1 MAQYSVNR
9 QTHFNTSNSDLHEV
23 VMLADKD
30 GNVINSFAAASN
42 IPIAAGL
49 VAGYSNIHKFGRNP
63 NVGGA
68 PETIWQNGGVYS
80 YLSAASTVYVSAT
93 DATND
98 NPTGTGARTVTV
110 QGLDTDYNVVEET
123 LSVNNT
129 EGSVEVIRVFRA
141 FVATAGSLTTND
153 DIIEISTGAGGTG
166 TVLATIGKIG
176 TGTTFGLGQ
185 TQLAL
190 YTIPAGKTGYLTN
203 WQVGGGTYND
213 SITAT
218 LLARELDGATVPF
231 RTRDIMD
238 VPGGFHTRNYNVPY
252 RFPEKTDIEVRAIAS
267 TGSIVSSSFDII
279 LVNNL

>member
-9 QTHFNTSNSDLHEV
+9 QTHFNTSNSDLHEI

-63 NVGGA
+63 SVGGA
-68 PETIWQNGGVYS
+68 PETVWQNGGIYS
-80 YLSAASTVYVSAT
+80 YLSAASTVYVSAV

-110 QGLDTDYNVVEET
+110 QGLDTNYNIVEET

-129 EGSVEVIRVFRA
+129 EGSVEFLRVFRA
-141 FVATAGSLTTND
+141 FVATVGSILTND
-153 DIIEISTGAGGTG
+153 DIIKISTGAGGTG
-166 TVLATIGKIG
+166 TLLATIGIIG

-218 LLARELDGATVPF
+218 LLARELDGANVPF
-231 RTRDIMD
+231 RSRDIMD
-238 VPGGFHTRNYNVPY
+238 VPGGFHTRDYSVPY

-279 LVNNL
+279 LVDNE

>member
-1 MAQYSVNR
+1 MAIYSVNR
-9 QTHFNTSNSDLHEV
+9 QLYHNGTNSDLHEV
-23 VMLADKD
+23 MMLADKN
-30 GNVINSFAAASN
+30 GNIINSFGAASN

-49 VAGYSNIHKFGRNP
+49 VDGYSNIHKFGRNP
-63 NVGGA
+63 NIGGA
-68 PETIWQNGGVYS
+68 PETVWQNGGVYS
-80 YLSAASTVYVSAT
+80 YLSAASTVYVSAV

-110 QGLDTDYNVVEET
+110 QGLDTNYNVVEET

-129 EGSVEVIRVFRA
+129 EGSVEFLRVFRA
-141 FVATAGSLTTND
+141 FVATAGSILTND
-153 DIIEISTGAGGTG
+153 DIIKISTGAGGTG
-166 TVLATIGKIG
+166 TLLATIGIIG

-218 LLARELDGATVPF
+218 LLARELDGADVPF
-231 RTRDIMD
+231 RSRDIMD

-267 TGSIVSSSFDII
+267 TGSVVSSSFDII
-279 LVNNL
+279 LVDN

>member
-1 MAQYSVNR
+1 MAIYSVNR
-9 QTHFNTSNSDLHEV
+9 QLYHNGTNSDLHEV
-23 VMLADKD
+23 MMLADKN
-30 GNVINSFAAASN
+30 GNIINSFGAASN

-49 VAGYSNIHKFGRNP
+49 VDGYSNIHKFGRNP

-80 YLSAASTVYVSAT
+80 YLSAASTVYVSAV

-110 QGLDTDYNVVEET
+110 QGLDTNYNVVEET

-129 EGSVEVIRVFRA
+129 EGSVEFLRVFRA
-141 FVATAGSLTTND
+141 FVATAGSILTND
-153 DIIEISTGAGGTG
+153 DIIKISTGAGGTG
-166 TVLATIGKIG
+166 TLLATIGIIG

-218 LLARELDGATVPF
+218 LLARELDGADVPF
-231 RTRDIMD
+231 RSRDIMD

-267 TGSIVSSSFDII
+267 TGSVVSSSFDII
-279 LVNNL
+279 LVDN

>member
-1 MAQYSVNR
+1 MAQFSKLFQRLVGN
-9 QTHFNTSNSDLHEV
+9 NSHIYEV
-23 VMLADKD
+23 QMLSDKN
-30 GNVINSFAAASN
+30 GNIINSFGAASN
-42 IPIAAGL
+42 IPIAAGD
-49 VAGYSNIHKFGRNP
+49 VDGYSNIHKFGRNP
-63 NVGGA
+63 SIGGA
-68 PETIWQNGGVYS
+68 PETVWQNGGIYS
-80 YLSAASTVYVSAT
+80 YLSAASTLYVSA
-93 DATND
+93 DDDTND

-110 QGLDTDYNVVEET
+110 QGLDANFNVVEET

-129 EGSVEVIRVFRA
+129 AGSVQFLRVFRA
-141 FVATAGSLTTND
+141 FVLSAGSLTTND
-153 DIIEISTGAGGTG
+153 DIITVSTGAGGTG
-166 TVLATIGKIG
+166 TVLATIGIIG

-218 LLARELDGATVPF
+218 LLARELDGDAPF
-231 RTRDIMD
+231 RSRDIMD
-238 VPGGFHTRNYNVPY
+238 VPGGFHTRNYAVPY

-279 LVNNL
+279 LVRND

>member
-1 MAQYSVNR
+1 MAIYSVNR
-9 QTHFNTSNSDLHEV
+9 QLYHNESNSDLHEV
-23 VMLADKD
+23 MMLADKN
-30 GNVINSFAAASN
+30 GNIINSFGAASN
-42 IPIAAGL
+42 IPISAGL
-49 VAGYSNIHKFGRNP
+49 VEGYSNIHKFGRNP

-80 YLSAASTVYVSAT
+80 YLSAVSTVYVSAV
-93 DATND
+93 DDTND

-110 QGLDTDYNVVEET
+110 QGLDTNYNVVEET

-129 EGSVEVIRVFRA
+129 EGSVEFLRVFRA
-141 FVATAGSLTTND
+141 FVATAGSILTND
-153 DIIEISTGAGGTG
+153 DIIKISTGAGGTG
-166 TVLATIGKIG
+166 TLLATIGIIG

-218 LLARELDGATVPF
+218 LLARELDGADVPF

-238 VPGGFHTRNYNVPY
+238 VPGGFHTRNYNIPY
-252 RFPEKTDIEVRAIAS
+252 RFPQKTDIEVRAIAS
-267 TGSIVSSSFDII
+267 TGSVVSSSFDII
-279 LVNNL
+279 LVDN

>member
-9 QTHFNTSNSDLHEV
+9 KHHYSRSNNDVHEV
-23 VMLADKD
+23 VMLADRA
-30 GNVINSFAAASN
+30 GNIINTFGSASN
-42 IPIAAGL
+42 IPIAAGE
-49 VAGYSNIHKFGRNP
+49 VNGYSNIHKFGRNP
-63 NVGGA
+63 NIGGA
-68 PETIWQNGGVYS
+68 PETVWQNGGLYS
-80 YLSAASTVYVSAT
+80 YLSAVSTVYVSAT

-129 EGSVEVIRVFRA
+129 EGSVEFIRVFRA

>member
-1 MAQYSVNR
+1 MAIYSVNR
-9 QTHFNTSNSDLHEV
+9 QLYHNESNSDLHEV
-23 VMLADKD
+23 MMLADKN
-30 GNVINSFAAASN
+30 GNIINSFGAASN
-42 IPIAAGL
+42 IPISAGL
-49 VAGYSNIHKFGRNP
+49 VEGYSNIHKFGRNP

-80 YLSAASTVYVSAT
+80 YLSAVSTVYVSAV
-93 DATND
+93 DDTND

-110 QGLDTDYNVVEET
+110 QGLDTNYNVVEET

-129 EGSVEVIRVFRA
+129 EGSVEFLRVFRA
-141 FVATAGSLTTND
+141 FVATAGSILTND
-153 DIIEISTGAGGTG
+153 DIIKISTGAGGTG
-166 TVLATIGKIG
+166 TLLATIGIIG

-218 LLARELDGATVPF
+218 LLARELDGADVPF
-231 RTRDIMD
+231 RSRDIMD
-238 VPGGFHTRNYNVPY
+238 VPGGFHTRNYNIPY
-252 RFPEKTDIEVRAIAS
+252 RFPQKTDIEVRAIAS
-267 TGSIVSSSFDII
+267 TGSVVSSSFDII
-279 LVNNL
+279 LVDN

>member
-1 MAQYSVNR
+1 MAIYSVNR
-9 QTHFNTSNSDLHEV
+9 QLYHNGTNSDLHEV
-23 VMLADKD
+23 MMLADKN
-30 GNVINSFAAASN
+30 GNIINSFGAASN

-49 VAGYSNIHKFGRNP
+49 VDGYSNIHKFGRNP

-80 YLSAASTVYVSAT
+80 YLSAASTVYVSAV

-110 QGLDTDYNVVEET
+110 QGLDTNYNVVEET

-129 EGSVEVIRVFRA
+129 EGSVEFLRVFRA
-141 FVATAGSLTTND
+141 FVATAGSILTND
-153 DIIEISTGAGGTG
+153 DIIKISTGAGGTG
-166 TVLATIGKIG
+166 TILATIGIIG

-218 LLARELDGATVPF
+218 LLARELDGADVPF
-231 RTRDIMD
+231 RSRDIMD
-238 VPGGFHTRNYNVPY
+238 VPGGFHTRNYAVPY

-267 TGSIVSSSFDII
+267 TGSVVSSSFDII
-279 LVNNL
+279 LVDN

>member
-1 MAQYSVNR
+1 MAIYSVNR
-9 QTHFNTSNSDLHEV
+9 QLYHNGTNSDLHEV
-23 VMLADKD
+23 MMLADKN
-30 GNVINSFAAASN
+30 GNIINSFGAASN

-49 VAGYSNIHKFGRNP
+49 VDGYSNIHKFGRNP

-80 YLSAASTVYVSAT
+80 YLSAASTVYVSAV

-110 QGLDTDYNVVEET
+110 QGLDTNYNVVEET

-129 EGSVEVIRVFRA
+129 EGSVEFLRVFRA
-141 FVATAGSLTTND
+141 FVATAGSILTND
-153 DIIEISTGAGGTG
+153 DIIKISTGAGGTG
-166 TVLATIGKIG
+166 TILATIGIIG

-218 LLARELDGATVPF
+218 LLARELDGADVPF
-231 RTRDIMD
+231 RSRDIMD
-238 VPGGFHTRNYNVPY
+238 VPGGFHTRNYNIPY
-252 RFPEKTDIEVRAIAS
+252 RFPQKTDIEVRAIAS
-267 TGSIVSSSFDII
+267 TGSVVSSSFDII
-279 LVNNL
+279 LVDN

>member
-1 MAQYSVNR
+1 MAIYSVNR
-9 QTHFNTSNSDLHEV
+9 QLYHNESNSDLHEV
-23 VMLADKD
+23 MMLADKN
-30 GNVINSFAAASN
+30 GNIINSFGAASN
-42 IPIAAGL
+42 IPISAGL
-49 VAGYSNIHKFGRNP
+49 VEGYSNIHKFGRNP

-80 YLSAASTVYVSAT
+80 YLSAVSTVYVSAV
-93 DATND
+93 DDTND

-110 QGLDTDYNVVEET
+110 QGLDTNYNVVEET

-129 EGSVEVIRVFRA
+129 EGSVEFLRVFRA
-141 FVATAGSLTTND
+141 FVATAGSILTND
-153 DIIEISTGAGGTG
+153 DIIKISTGAGGTG
-166 TVLATIGKIG
+166 TLLATIGIIG

-238 VPGGFHTRNYNVPY
+238 VPGGFHTRNYSIPY

-267 TGSIVSSSFDII
+267 TGSVVSSSFDII
-279 LVNNL
+279 LVDN

>member
-1 MAQYSVNR
+1 MAIYSVNR
-9 QTHFNTSNSDLHEV
+9 QLYHNESNSDLHEV
-23 VMLADKD
+23 MMLADKN
-30 GNVINSFAAASN
+30 GNIINSFGAASN
-42 IPIAAGL
+42 IPISAGL
-49 VAGYSNIHKFGRNP
+49 VEGYSNIHKFGRNP

-80 YLSAASTVYVSAT
+80 YLSAASTVYVSAV
-93 DATND
+93 DDTND

-110 QGLDTDYNVVEET
+110 QGLDTNYNVVEET

-129 EGSVEVIRVFRA
+129 EGSVEFLRVFRA
-141 FVATAGSLTTND
+141 FVATAGSILTND
-153 DIIEISTGAGGTG
+153 DIIKISTGAGGTG
-166 TVLATIGKIG
+166 TLLATIGIIG

-218 LLARELDGATVPF
+218 LLARELDGADVPF
-231 RTRDIMD
+231 RSRDIMD
-238 VPGGFHTRNYNVPY
+238 VPGGFHTRNYNIPY
-252 RFPEKTDIEVRAIAS
+252 RFPQKTDIEVRAIAS
-267 TGSIVSSSFDII
+267 TGSVVSSSFDII
-279 LVNNL
+279 LVDN